1 MNDRIRVCFVAMIFF
16 AGPAAHA
23 QKPLLQPAV
32 DVITQKVVIKPVERR
47 LRLVGNVKSQ
57 NSVTIVS
64 EVSGKVDAIY
74 VKTGQQVKKG
84 QLLLSINGAK
94 TKALL
99 AEATAFYNDEQ
110 RKLTEFKQL
119 YRKGALTKTNL
130 DAQQASVDIA
140 QARLEVTKLNVRDHS
155 LQAPFSGT
163 IGLIDI
169 NVGQFVNMGQS
180 LLTLDDLTAMQLDVK
195 VPEQY
200 LPDLRGNV
208 MINVYS
214 KVWPSAVF
222 AAQLEA
228 IDSRV
233 EQNSLNFRARINLF
247 PNAMPVLP
255 GMLMEAEINFTPRM
269 AKLVPAQSVE
279 YLGSK
284 RFVYKV
290 LPDQTVRRTEV
301 KLGGRFDQ
309 MIQVDS
315 GVQEGD
321 PIVVQGLVSLKDG
334 MAINDLTPKPA
345 DLSQGGG
352 K

>member
-1 MNDRIRVCFVAMIFF
+1 MNDRIRVCLLAMISFYS
-16 AGPAAHA
+16 ATAYA
-23 QKPLLQPAV
+23 QKPLSLPAV

-47 LRLVGNVKSQ
+47 LRLVGNAKSQ

-94 TKALL
+94 NKALL

-110 RKLTEFKQL
+110 RKLAEFKQL
-119 YRKGALTKTNL
+119 YNKGALTKTNL

-140 QARLEVTKLNVRDHS
+140 LARLEVTKLNVRDHS
-155 LQAPFSGT
+155 LQAPFAGT
-163 IGLIDI
+163 VGLIDL
-169 NVGQFVNMGQS
+169 NVGQFINIGQS
-180 LLTLDDLTAMQLDVK
+180 LLSLDDLNVMQLDVK

-214 KVWPSAVF
+214 NVWPSAVF

-247 PNAMPVLP
+247 PNTMPVLP

-290 LPDQTVRRTEV
+290 LPDQTVKRTEV
-301 KLGGRFDQ
+301 KLGGRFDH

-321 PIVVQGLVSLKDG
+321 LIVVQGLVSLKDG
-334 MAINDLTPKPA
+334 MPINDLTPKPV
-345 DLSQGGG
+345 DTSQSGG

>member
-1 MNDRIRVCFVAMIFF
+1 MCLLAMLLSHSPT
-16 AGPAAHA
+16 AYA
-23 QKPLLQPAV
+23 QRPLSQPAI
-32 DVITQKVVIKPVERR
+32 DVITQPVVIKPVERR
-47 LRLVGNVKSQ
+47 LRLVGNAKSQ

-84 QLLLSINGAK
+84 ELLLSINGAK
-94 TKALL
+94 TKAQL
-99 AEATAFYNDEQ
+99 AEANAFYNDEQ

-119 YRKGALTKTNL
+119 YKKGALTKTNL

-140 QARLEVTKLNVRDHS
+140 QARLEVTKLNARDHS

-163 IGLIDI
+163 IGLVDI
-169 NVGQFVNMGQS
+169 NVGQFINIGQS
-180 LLTLDDLTAMQLDVK
+180 LITLDDLSVMQLDVK

-208 MINVYS
+208 MINAYS
-214 KVWPSAVF
+214 SVWPSAVF

-228 IDSRV
+228 IDSRI
-233 EQNSLNFRARINLF
+233 EQESLNFRARINLF
-247 PNAMPVLP
+247 PNTIPVLP
-255 GMLMEAEINFTPRM
+255 GMLMEAEINFSPRM

-290 LPDQTVRRTEV
+290 LPNKTVKRTEV

-321 PIVVQGLVSLKDG
+321 LVVVQGLVSLKDG
-334 MAINDLTPKPA
+334 VAINDITPSPA
-345 DLSQGGG
+345 GTGQSGG